1 MVGSDERRGR
11 APQTGERAQSRA
23 RVQVI
28 GGVGMRQEEEEM
40 SDSGR

>member
-1 MVGSDERRGR
+1 MK
-11 APQTGERAQSRA
+11 GEAGLLKLKRAQRVA
-23 RVQVI
+23 RVQAI

>member
-1 MVGSDERRGR
+1 MKGEAGLLKLERLR
-11 APQTGERAQSRA
+11 SRA

-28 GGVGMRQEEEEM
+28 GGVGMRREEEEM

>member
-1 MVGSDERRGR
+1 MKGEAGLLKLER
-11 APQTGERAQSRA
+11 ESA